1 METAMKQFM
10 KELWRLFLIAF
21 LGTAGSM
28 VAGLMMY
35 GGDIFNPSG
44 MPFVYYLAY
53 GFSSACIFAFYH
65 VRGLSNTISTAMV
78 FGAVLFLGIAFILP
92 IIFAAIYSFGVTVS
106 VVVLAFLF
114 ERKLSTFKHWKFT
127 VVGII
132 FGKLFVLLNLI
143 SLVVSHASGMSA
155 IGFQRN
161 FLDGLCMGI
170 GLGIGIEIAESIVHS
185 VNLHQETKKSAS

>member
-1 METAMKQFM
+1 MKQFIE
-10 KELWRLFLIAF
+10 ELWRLILIAF

-114 ERKLSTFKHWKFT
+114 ERKLSTFRALEIYCCGHYFRRA
-127 VVGII
+127 VRASEFNFPCCFPCVR
-132 FGKLFVLLNLI
+132 N
-143 SLVVSHASGMSA
+143 VSHWFPTKFSGRLMHGS
-155 IGFQRN
+155 RTR
-161 FLDGLCMGI
+161 
-170 GLGIGIEIAESIVHS
+170 HR
-185 VNLHQETKKSAS
+185 H